1 MISTVEVK
9 TDDLDGTVSHQATK
23 TPVETVEFSLDG
35 ERYAIDLTARNAKAF
50 RAIFAQYIPHAQ
62 RVRAAV
68 QPSLNGHLNGH
79 KRVRR
84 DPQSPAIRAWAKTH
98 GYPDLGESGRIPADA
113 VTRYRAER
121 GK

>member
-62 RVRAAV
+62 RAAV
-68 QPSLNGHLNGH
+68 QPSLNGHPNGH

-84 DPQSPAIRAWAKTH
+84 D
-98 GYPDLGESGRIPADA
+98 
-113 VTRYRAER
+113 RAER

>member
-1 MISTVEVK
+1 MITTVEVK
-9 TDDLDGTVSHQATK
+9 TDDLDGTVSHKAMRTAI
-23 TPVETVEFSLDG
+23 ETVRFHLDG
-35 ERYAIDLTARNAKAF
+35 TDYEIDLTDRNAARF

-62 RVRAAV
+62 RAAV

-84 DPQSPAIRAWAKTH
+84 D
-98 GYPDLGESGRIPADA
+98 
-113 VTRYRAER
+113 RAER